1 MSYLPFWDV
10 TKDVTFTCPMK
21 VIKKHYITLD
31 KLEKKGLWTP
41 TSILYYKGG
50 VFLGPSGQILS
61 FLTMGHVDHNMK
73 NGTEEEYY
81 SMQ

>member
-10 TKDVTFTCPMK
+10 TFTSPMK
-21 VIKKHYITLD
+21 VIKKNYITLD
-31 KLEKKGLWTP
+31 KLEKKKGLWTP

-50 VFLGPSGQILS
+50 VFSGTKWSNS
-61 FLTMGHVDHNMK
+61 FLTMCHVDHNMK